1 MLNFNN
7 LKQKDAAIALQKAMT
22 EGKEEDIQQA
32 WVGFQQ
38 SIVDTV
44 KADFAEYS
52 MTQDKTIL
60 SPSSAGTYSSLLSE
74 RLPPVA
80 SEILSILPAFPF
92 KILSNFASIPSN
104 P

>member
-1 MLNFNN
+1 MFPPSVHTLSIQAFS
-7 LKQKDAAIALQKAMT
+7 KYFSAI
-22 EGKEEDIQQA
+22 DC
-32 WVGFQQ
+32 
-38 SIVDTV
+38 IVIS
-44 KADFAEYS
+44 K
-52 MTQDKTIL
+52 DKTIL

-92 KILSNFASIPSN
+92 KKLSNFASIPSN